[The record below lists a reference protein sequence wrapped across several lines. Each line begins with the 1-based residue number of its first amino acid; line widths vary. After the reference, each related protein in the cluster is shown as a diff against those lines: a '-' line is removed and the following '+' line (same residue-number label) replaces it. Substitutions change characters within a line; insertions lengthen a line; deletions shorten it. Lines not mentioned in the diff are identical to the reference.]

1 MRFINSSESAS
12 FVQIFA
18 KAFYQGNCNR
28 LKRGE
33 YSAGDFSV
41 VGSVKVA
48 DFTRAAFYENADG
61 SGKNFTVDKDCAD
74 IKIPFVPKLAVIETY
89 AQGIKGEAVKALP
102 EGEYMAAELK
112 EFDKVIVPRG
122 FYAVFAGNVEDG
134 HAVRIFENE
143 ECVVDEKIDGYAKV
157 LLFTLGQDDVRINFG
172 IKEELTDDDLLA
184 VAGGKKCN
192 KCDIHAP
199 GCGKFVARDF

>member
-12 FVQIFA
+12 FVQIFV
-18 KAFYQGNCNR
+18 KSFYQGVCSR
-28 LKRGE
+28 LKRGA
-33 YSAGDFSV
+33 YGVGDFFV

-61 SGKNFTVDKDCAD
+61 SGKNLIVDKDCAD
-74 IKIPFVPKLAVIETY
+74 VKIPFAAQLLYVETY
-89 AQGIKGEAVKALP
+89 AKGFCGAFAEQLG
-102 EGEYMAAELK
+102 EGEYALEELAR
-112 EFDKVIVPRG
+112 FDKIILPKG
-122 FYAVFAGNVEDG
+122 FYAVLTANKNDG
-134 HAVRIFENE
+134 RQVKIFENE
-143 ECVVDEKIDGYAKV
+143 EFAVDAEAPYAKA
-157 LLFTLGQDDVRINFG
+157 LLFTLGQDDARIDLG